1 MLYTTYFANIKNLP
15 PNTIP
20 VSICGKAPQ
29 GWNGLEY
36 RKLAPKWSFFS
47 VWKETKDNDYYIE
60 HFNKEVLEPL
70 DIIRVTTELQVL
82 LPYEIREQMQN
93 AVWNDNKFHLALV
106 CYEKSDDFCHR
117 HLVAEW
123 LSQHGFPCTEWK
135 PE

>member
-70 DIIRVTTELQVL
+70 NIIRVTTELQVL

-93 AVWNDNKFHLALV
+93 AVWNDDKFHLALV
-106 CYEKSDDFCHR
+106 CYEKPDDFCHR

-123 LSQHGFPCTEWK
+123 LSQHGFPCAEWK

>member
-20 VSICGKAPQ
+20 VSICGRAPQ

-47 VWKETKDNDYYIE
+47 VWKETKDNNYYIE

-70 DIIRVTTELQVL
+70 NIIRVTTELQVL

-93 AVWNDNKFHLALV
+93 AVWNDDKFHLALV
-106 CYEKSDDFCHR
+106 CYEKPDDFCHR

-123 LSQHGFPCTEWK
+123 LSQHGFLCTEWK

>member
-15 PNTIP
+15 PNTIT

-70 DIIRVTTELQVL
+70 NIIRVTTELQVL

-93 AVWNDNKFHLALV
+93 AVWNDDKFHLALV
-106 CYEKSDDFCHR
+106 CYEKPDDFCHR

>member
-70 DIIRVTTELQVL
+70 NIIRVTTELQVL

-93 AVWNDNKFHLALV
+93 AVWNDDKFHLALV
-106 CYEKSDDFCHR
+106 CYEKPDDFCHR

>member
-1 MLYTTYFANIKNLP
+1 MLYTTYFANIKKLP

-47 VWKETKDNDYYIE
+47 VWKETKDNNYYIE

-70 DIIRVTTELQVL
+70 NIIRVTTELQVL
-82 LPYEIREQMQN
+82 LPYEVREQMQN
-93 AVWNDNKFHLALV
+93 AVWNDDKFHLALV
-106 CYEKSDDFCHR
+106 CYEKPDDFCHR

>member
-70 DIIRVTTELQVL
+70 NIIRVTTELQVL

-93 AVWNDNKFHLALV
+93 AVWNDDKFHLALV
-106 CYEKSDDFCHR
+106 CYEKPDDFCHR

-123 LSQHGFPCTEWK
+123 LSRHGFPCTEWK

>member
-15 PNTIP
+15 PNAIP

-36 RKLAPKWSFFS
+36 KKLAPKWSFFS
-47 VWKETKDNDYYIE
+47 VWKETKDNDYYIA

-70 DIIRVTTELQVL
+70 NIIRVTTDLQVL

-93 AVWNDNKFHLALV
+93 AVWNDDKFHLALV
-106 CYEKSDDFCHR
+106 CYEKPNDFCHR

-123 LSQHGFPCTEWK
+123 LSQHGSPCTEWK

>member
-70 DIIRVTTELQVL
+70 NIIRVTTELQVL
-82 LPYEIREQMQN
+82 LPYEIREQIQN
-93 AVWNDNKFHLALV
+93 AVWNDDKFHLALV
-106 CYEKSDDFCHR
+106 CYEKPDDFCHR